1 MSRSLV
7 LATALLGAAL
17 AAALVAPAPGPAP
30 GPHAAPELGAR
41 ETRLLLADEAP
52 PLPGDEPVCCLIDT
66 PAGCTGC
73 GKGESCVYQTMS
85 AHQCVLVVYGTRC
98 DDRYCAKGKP

>member
-1 MSRSLV
+1 MSRWLV
-7 LATALLGAAL
+7 LVTALLGATL
-17 AAALVAPAPGPAP
+17 AAALVAPRRATAPPSSD
-30 GPHAAPELGAR
+30 AAAAASPFR
-41 ETRLLLADEAP
+41 LADEAP

-73 GKGESCVYQTMS
+73 GKGDTCVYQTMS

-98 DDRYCAKGKP
+98 DDRYCKATRP

>member
-7 LATALLGAAL
+7 LTTALLGAAL
-17 AAALVAPAPGPAP
+17 AAALVSPAPAPSPPPLTAPAAGP
-30 GPHAAPELGAR
+30 ER
-41 ETRLLLADEAP
+41 RLRLADEAP

-66 PAGCTGC
+66 PEGCTGC
-73 GKGESCVYQTMS
+73 GKGDTCVYQTMS
-85 AHQCVLVVYGTRC
+85 AHECVLVVYGTRC

>member
-7 LATALLGAAL
+7 LTTALLGAAL
-17 AAALVAPAPGPAP
+17 AAALVSPAPAPSPPPLPALAAGP
-30 GPHAAPELGAR
+30 ER
-41 ETRLLLADEAP
+41 RLADEAP

-66 PAGCTGC
+66 PEGCTGC
-73 GKGESCVYQTMS
+73 GKGDTCVYQTMS